1 MASTLMETFAPDPGD
16 VLERRTPGELVSTT
30 DLAVTAVRSGPHR
43 DRGSDY
49 AELLSQ
55 VRQAGLLDRRPTY
68 YTATIII
75 NALLVVAGWTVFVLL
90 GDSWWQLVTAV
101 YLAVVFT
108 QTGFLGH
115 DAGHRQIFRSR
126 RANQITGLLHG
137 NLAIGLA
144 FGWWV
149 DKHHRHHAHP
159 NQEGLDP
166 DISGKAIVFT
176 DTQARGRRR
185 AGRLLARYQAHLF
198 FPMLLLEAIAL
209 HVASVRALR
218 RPGYRHQVPEGLL
231 LAAHFIVYV
240 TAVVLVLS
248 PMRALVFV
256 VVQQGLFGLYL
267 GCAFAPNHKGMPIL
281 AEDDDTDFLRRQVLT
296 SRNVRGGRL
305 VDVLLGGLNYQIEH
319 HLFPSMPRAS
329 LRHARPI
336 VRAHCLQH
344 GLPYVETSLFD
355 SYRQALHHLHT
366 AGRSGQP
373 VREFEP
379 HAVPDA
385 DLIAADGRQVSQRK
399 R

>member
-1 MASTLMETFAPDPGD
+1 
-16 VLERRTPGELVSTT
+16 
-30 DLAVTAVRSGPHR
+30 
-43 DRGSDY
+43 
-49 AELLSQ
+49 
-55 VRQAGLLDRRPTY
+55 
-68 YTATIII
+68 
-75 NALLVVAGWTVFVLL
+75 
-90 GDSWWQLVTAV
+90 
-101 YLAVVFT
+101 
-108 QTGFLGH
+108 
-115 DAGHRQIFRSR
+115 
-126 RANQITGLLHG
+126 
-137 NLAIGLA
+137 
-144 FGWWV
+144 
-149 DKHHRHHAHP
+149 
-159 NQEGLDP
+159 
-166 DISGKAIVFT
+166 
-176 DTQARGRRR
+176 
-185 AGRLLARYQAHLF
+185 
-198 FPMLLLEAIAL
+198 
-209 HVASVRALR
+209 
-218 RPGYRHQVPEGLL
+218 
-231 LAAHFIVYV
+231 
-240 TAVVLVLS
+240 
-248 PMRALVFV
+248 
-256 VVQQGLFGLYL
+256 LYL

-281 AEDDDTDFLRRQVLT
+281 AQDDDTDFLRRQVLT